1 MTLTKSGN
9 TLRKLII
16 FALFADLMF
25 VSKIFMEFLPNFHLL
40 AVLITVITI
49 VYRWQALIP
58 IYMFVFIFGLYYGF
72 SPWWVPYLYIWT
84 ILWAFIMLIPR
95 NIPRKIAIP
104 VYIGVAMLHGFMY
117 GLLYSPFQAWYMH
130 FNLNQT
136 MAWVLAGLPWDIVH
150 GIGNA
155 VLGVLIWPLS
165 STLMKLE
172 SRFVVSSRSR
182 TKS

>member
-1 MTLTKSGN
+1 
-9 TLRKLII
+9 
-16 FALFADLMF
+16 
-25 VSKIFMEFLPNFHLL
+25 
-40 AVLITVITI
+40 
-49 VYRWQALIP
+49 
-58 IYMFVFIFGLYYGF
+58 
-72 SPWWVPYLYIWT
+72 
-84 ILWAFIMLIPR
+84 MLIPR
-95 NIPRKIAIP
+95 NISRKIAIP

-117 GLLYSPFQAWYMH
+117 GLLYSPFQAWYMN